1 MLIEIKDARKEYG
14 YGDSLV
20 KALDGVNLSL
30 EEGKIEIFNNKSDE
44 LVKRSYEILNS

>member
-20 KALDGVNLSL
+20 KALDGVDLSL
-30 EEGKIEIFNNKSDE
+30 EEGKVYVVLGPSGSGKST
-44 LVKRSYEILNS
+44 LLNMVGL